1 MVYSGIFLF
10 QLFNMKK
17 LSYLLLCMLLIQ
29 ACQPE
34 VVLPGGIYGTV
45 LDKITGE
52 PIRNAKVRLSP
63 GSKTTIVGSN
73 GTFEFINL
81 DAGQYTVGIE
91 AAGYEY
97 NSKTVTVVSGENT
110 TCDFHLEK
118 VIIDQVVDITPSSL
132 NFGTTQ
138 DQLSVT
144 ITNKG
149 TEETSWSL
157 NLGSNAWLSASPTS
171 GNIAAGKTQ
180 TIVFSVNRTSMTKD
194 ESAVVG
200 LSAFGNSYPL
210 TISCEINKGKLNVT
224 PTVLD
229 FGEDQ
234 SELSFTIKNIG
245 NAAMPWSVTGL
256 SASCLSLSE
265 LSGSIAMGA
274 SKVVKLTLDRSLLDS
289 DLSTSFIVSD
299 GSTEQEIQVSATKKV
314 LRPIM
319 NVSPTVLD
327 FGDSSTS
334 KTVTISN
341 SGTANLDWSLMD
353 ATNPCLTFSDY
364 SGSVAPGGKQ
374 TVTITLDRAA
384 MAANLNVVVKV
395 SDGTNTQSITIK
407 ATYVY
412 VEDYSSAVI
421 QSFDN
426 RLKCDIISCRRN
438 GSKVEFKFKLTS
450 VGFGD
455 ISQFTL
461 IANSGSYTIIYDN
474 LGNQYEK
481 QAMSLGN
488 QSDSGYGNVRVPLIE
503 YVGCNGSISIENV
516 PTDAETLQIKLC
528 VSGYDPAKGNLF
540 TNEHISIKNLPIY

>member
-1 MVYSGIFLF
+1 MKKSVYLICTLCLLSGIW
-10 QLFNMKK
+10 
-17 LSYLLLCMLLIQ
+17 Q
-29 ACQPE
+29 ACGSKEE
-34 VVLPGGIYGTV
+34 VTTTGGIYGTV
-45 LDKITGE
+45 LDKEDGE
-52 PIRNAKVRLSP
+52 PIRNAEISLSP
-63 GSKTTIVGSN
+63 GGKTTVVGSN
-73 GTFEFINL
+73 GTYEFIDL
-81 DAGQYTVGIE
+81 EPRLYTVNVT
-91 AAGYEY
+91 ADGYDY
-97 NSKTVTVVSGENT
+97 NSKTAKVVSGEST
-110 TCDFHLEK
+110 ACDFHLTK
-118 VIIDQVVDITPSSL
+118 TVVNQELEITPTAL
-132 NFGTTQ
+132 HFGTTQ
-138 DQLSVT
+138 DQLSVS

-256 SASCLSLSE
+256 SVSCLSLSE
-265 LSGSIAMGA
+265 LSGSIAVGA

-289 DLSTSFIVSD
+289 DLSTSFIVKDSF
-299 GSTEQEIQVSATKKV
+299 TEQEIQVSATKKV
-314 LRPIM
+314 LRPII

-334 KTVTISN
+334 KTFTISN

-384 MAANLNVVVKV
+384 MAANLNVVIKV

-412 VEDYSSAVI
+412 VEDYSSAIVE
-421 QSFDN
+421 SFDN
-426 RLKCDIISCRRN
+426 RLKCDIISCKRN
-438 GSKVEFKFKLTS
+438 GSKVEFKFKLTN

-461 IANSGSYTIIYDN
+461 QASYGSYTIIYDN

-481 QAMSLGN
+481 QAMTLGN
-488 QSDSGYGNVRVPLIE
+488 QSDSGYGNVRVPLLE
-503 YVGCNGSISIENV
+503 YVGCNGSISIVNV
-516 PTDAETLQIKLC
+516 PANAETLTIKLC
-528 VSGYDPAKGNLF
+528 VSGYEPAKGNLF
-540 TNEHISIKNLPIY
+540 INEHISIQNLPIY